1 MASASSAGEPA
12 LGSTLK
18 PSNLFNSKNT
28 AQDARGMTKSRS
40 LVERSEKITGKSP
53 QPAKTGHKSDGEDT
67 TAPRTIRKYIP
78 KLRSTGELT
87 KQRSKKISKNCN
99 SQKQTDENDAFQHP
113 RVALKR
119 TQSAEDLQQSSLK
132 PNSPPHR
139 VKRFRPAEWQGSD
152 DIAAAP
158 GTATPSSRLER
169 GSSEPNLLAA
179 ASRRPPT
186 PRNGRTLPGRG
197 REWQPDDDFKENVDP
212 QRYPSALIETYT
224 RRRRIRRPAEGP
236 PATAE
241 NALLRLPGSDRNV
254 RIEVQ
259 PAAPVEEDNFSDAG
273 DDELFASV
281 DIEALFG
288 REVAQGPPTATAP
301 ASEAASALPLSPPKT
316 TPAFELKRF
325 DRFLVLEVSR
335 SEYELES
342 TRPTGIRSHEQILR
356 LLDESSQ
363 IERWLHLR
371 DDWWQTD
378 VDVGDYLHLVH
389 GEFDTTHNRCIAD
402 NSKPTLVTLHPDCL
416 ISATS
421 LSESFGCLRKAILQ
435 DRIRSQGDI
444 TPPLVYGKMMHC
456 LLQTCL
462 KANDFSTARIER
474 EIDEL
479 VSNGI
484 EDLHAIGEDEAMAKA
499 HLAQLAPGL
508 RTWAAMFVGP
518 APKPDAIVHKDR
530 GTGSGAPEKTTMCIS
545 KILDIEENI
554 WSPTYGIKGMIDA
567 SVQVRVRQGSG
578 RPKTLAA
585 PFEFKTGKSTAV
597 VAHHAQTVLY
607 TLMMSDRYDV
617 NISSGLLYYMREGGL
632 VHVPGLAH
640 EIRSIMIARNAMACH
655 LNKKTKLPSVIQ
667 TPDTCRRC
675 YALDKC
681 LLYHK
686 AVELGTAET
695 SGVGPLFDKRTSHL
709 TSAHLR
715 FFEKWEGLITL
726 EEGDLHSQRKEI
738 WTLLGSEREEK
749 GRCFSGLQIIHKSAA
764 GLGSTMQY
772 RFGKAVVKPSEKSS
786 DAEPDAPGL
795 FTSSQI
801 SVGDM
806 VIVST
811 EAGHYALAVGFVSE
825 LQPGSVT
832 ISINRKLRGPPRRTA
847 DNFDEESNQ
856 SFQGM
861 LEEENEETERSDKTL
876 YRIDKDELTSGMG
889 FVRANLVAL
898 FAQEGNERQRR
909 LIVDLEAPTFHHDV
923 EKLTAVSA
931 AMDPSLN
938 ADQQKAVE
946 MVMSTR
952 DYALILGMPGTGKTT
967 TIAHIIRAL
976 VKLGKSVL
984 LTSYTH
990 TAVDNVLLKL
1000 REDVEPVDFL
1010 RLGSN
1015 SKIHPAIASSN
1026 TLAAA
1031 NLETVAQLEK
1041 FYASKRVVAT
1051 TCLGLGHSLF
1061 SKRRFDYCIVDEA
1074 SQLTLPVCLGPL
1086 RFADAF
1092 VLVGDNYQLPPL
1104 VRNLNAREQGLT
1116 SSLFKILSEAHP
1128 AAVVNLEHQYR
1139 MCEDIMLLS
1148 NALVYGHRLRCGTTE
1163 VANARL
1169 AMPAESEGVSA
1180 FHAAGAAC
1188 AVNAEECWLRRLLKP
1203 ENRVVFLNT
1212 DEVPGPEIRPS
1223 NDRVQNDVEATLVAQ
1238 CVEALLRCG
1247 VDEQDIGVISPYRS
1261 QLKAIGQALRSRRN
1275 VAIQTVDKFQGSDK
1289 ECVIVSLVRSNS
1301 TGNVGELLRDWRRIN
1316 VAFTRAKKKLIIIG
1330 SRQTLNHTGVFPEFF
1345 KIIDEKKWVGLGN
1358 AEQRCGTDSLPF
1370 PLHLTK

>member
-1 MASASSAGEPA
+1 MSSASSALKPA
-12 LGSTLK
+12 VPSDLAASGVTGQTTLK
-18 PSNLFNSKNT
+18 TSNRKNIGQDDTRSTARTMIKSQSLDENSDN
-28 AQDARGMTKSRS
+28 
-40 LVERSEKITGKSP
+40 IPGKSP
-53 QPAKTGHKSDGEDT
+53 RQGKGGGHKSDGENT
-67 TAPRTIRKYIP
+67 TALRTPRKHFT
-78 KLRSTGELT
+78 KLRSTGELA
-87 KQRSKKISKNCN
+87 KQQSKKKCN
-99 SQKQTDENDAFQHP
+99 WQKQADENDAFQQA

-119 TQSAEDLQQSSLK
+119 THSAEDLQKKSLK
-132 PNSPPHR
+132 PNSPPHN
-139 VKRFRPAEWQGSD
+139 VKRFRPAGWQGRD
-152 DIAAAP
+152 DIATAP
-158 GTATPSSRLER
+158 GIAARSAGLER
-169 GSSEPNLLAA
+169 GSSEPNLVAA
-179 ASRRPPT
+179 GRRPPN
-186 PRNGRTLPGRG
+186 PRHGRTSPDRG
-197 REWQPDDDFKENVDP
+197 REWQPDEDFKENIDP
-212 QRYPSALIETYT
+212 QRYPSALIETHT
-224 RRRRIRRPAEGP
+224 RRRRIRRPAEGS

-241 NALLRLPGSDRNV
+241 NALLRLPGSDGSV
-254 RIEVQ
+254 RVEVQ
-259 PAAPVEEDNFSDAG
+259 PAAPVEEDRFSDAG

-288 REVAQGPPTATAP
+288 SAGEKRAQTATAP
-301 ASEAASALPLSPPKT
+301 ASAAASVLPLSPPKT
-316 TPAFELKRF
+316 MRAIELKRF

-335 SEYELES
+335 SEYELEPPS
-342 TRPTGIRSHEQILR
+342 PTGIRSHEQILR

-363 IERWLHLR
+363 KERWLHLR
-371 DDWWQTD
+371 EDWWQLD

-389 GEFDTTHNRCIAD
+389 GEFDSTHNRCIAD

-435 DRIRSQGDI
+435 DRVRSQGDI

-474 EIDEL
+474 EIEGL
-479 VSNGI
+479 VLNGI

-499 HLAQLAPGL
+499 HLAQFVPGL
-508 RTWAAMFVGP
+508 RAWAAVFVGP

-530 GTGSGAPEKTTMCIS
+530 GMGTRAPEKTTMCIN

-567 SVQVRVRQGSG
+567 SVQVRVRQGSE

-585 PFEFKTGKSTAV
+585 PFEFKTGKSTSV

-617 NISSGLLYYMREGGL
+617 NVSSGLLYYMREGGL
-632 VHVPGLAH
+632 VHVPGISH
-640 EIRSIMIARNAMACH
+640 EIRGLMIARNAMACH
-655 LNKKTKLPSVIQ
+655 LNKKTKLPPVIQ
-667 TPDTCRRC
+667 NPDTCKRC

-695 SGVGPLFDKRTSHL
+695 SGVGPLFDERTSHL
-709 TSAHLR
+709 TPTHLR
-715 FFEKWEGLITL
+715 FFEKWERLITM

-738 WTLLGSEREEK
+738 WTLLGSEREKK
-749 GRCFSGLQIIHKSAA
+749 GTCFSGLQIMHKSAA
-764 GLGSTMQY
+764 GSGSTMQY
-772 RFGKAVVKPSEKSS
+772 RFSKAVVTPSEGSS
-786 DAEPDAPGL
+786 TAEPDAPVF

-801 SVGDM
+801 AVGDM
-806 VIVST
+806 VVVST

-825 LQPGSVT
+825 LQPSSVT
-832 ISINRKLRGPPRRTA
+832 ISMNRELRGPPRRIA

-856 SFQGM
+856 SFQGV
-861 LEEENEETERSDKTL
+861 LEEDNEETECSDRTL

-898 FAQEGNERQRR
+898 LAHEGNERQRR
-909 LIVDLEAPTFHHDV
+909 LIVDQEPPTFQHDAETSAV
-923 EKLTAVSA
+923 VSA

-952 DYALILGMPGTGKTT
+952 DYTLILGMPGTGKTT

-1148 NALVYGHRLRCGTTE
+1148 NVLVYGHRLRCGTTE

-1169 AMPAESEGVSA
+1169 ALPTESEGVSA
-1180 FHAAGAAC
+1180 FHAADAPCLADSEG
-1188 AVNAEECWLRRLLKP
+1188 CWLRRMLKP

-1223 NDRVQNDVEATLVAQ
+1223 NDRVQNDVEAILVAQ

-1247 VDEQDIGVISPYRS
+1247 VDEQDMGVISPYRS
-1261 QLKAIGQALRSRRN
+1261 QLKTIGQALRNRRN

-1289 ECVIVSLVRSNS
+1289 ECAIVSLVRSNP

-1330 SRQTLNHTGVFPEFF
+1330 SRQTLNNTGVFPEFF

-1358 AEQRCGTDSLPF
+1358 TE
-1370 PLHLTK
+1370 K